1 MRWQIVWITGAST
14 GIGRQ
19 VALDL
24 AHRGV
29 KVIVSARS
37 ADKLAEVAALSPNI
51 VALPLDVVDAAAVR
65 AAAEK
70 IRSEHGPIDLALLN
84 AGIWDPMGA
93 ANFSAERVAATMA
106 INFQGVANG
115 VEAVLPAMVARRYGH
130 IALVSSVAGYRG
142 LPKAAAYAPSK
153 AAVIALGEVLRSELG
168 GTGVAITV
176 VNPGFVSTPMT
187 AVNTFPMPFIISV
200 EDASKRII
208 AGLERR
214 RFEVTFPWR
223 LALLMKF
230 LRIVPYRLFFG
241 ISRSMARNQL
251 RN

>member
-37 ADKLAEVAALSPNI
+37 AGKLAEVAALSSNI

-70 IRSEHGPIDLALLN
+70 IRNEHGPIDLALLN

-130 IALVSSVAGYRG
+130 IALVSSVVGYRG

-153 AAVIALGEVLRSELG
+153 AAVISLGEVLRSELG

-176 VNPGFVSTPMT
+176 INPGFVSTPMT

-200 EDASKRII
+200 EDASTRII

-251 RN
+251 RD

>member
-130 IALVSSVAGYRG
+130 IALVSSVVGYRG

-153 AAVIALGEVLRSELG
+153 AAVISLGEVLRSELG

-176 VNPGFVSTPMT
+176 INPGFVATPMT

-200 EDASKRII
+200 EDASRRII

-251 RN
+251 RD